1 MNKRNGFIRFS
12 LAAAV
17 ILLLQ
22 LVLLTPVHAVTT
34 NGTYIQ
40 DDIGAL
46 SKQERNAL
54 ETSMYKQNIKLNVLL
69 IDTLDGKNIASYSEQ
84 LFADWGLGADEG
96 LLVIADGDGMVQL
109 QLQANSRLENAL
121 YEQLSGS
128 NPVTTF
134 LEKQFY
140 PYAAEGN
147 YYKAIDDTINGL
159 AYYVEQYSSL
169 PPASTDKGV
178 SSSSNA
184 ISGYAVFI
192 VIALLALAVIVMVF
206 MVQRKN
212 RARTKELLLQLED
225 RYEKISEKLQ
235 SLDAEMNEIKK
246 FSQGKSRDIVGDA
259 EDELYELLQRLS
271 TYPEQLRAWKGL
283 SSAQLHR
290 NRANLTALERT
301 LHGMEQSIGNL
312 QAAIDKYKN
321 IEAAAIKL
329 LHERKS
335 SFAQGKQALQ
345 AIATDAE
352 TTLQV
357 LFERQSD
364 IEKLLEQIEATLAF
378 NPIEASSRLST
389 EEANIASWVEDVNT
403 YEHLIETLRKLPD
416 NIKQTKNKI
425 DMLVQREQL
434 TLQEIS
440 PYQWFDSMN
449 GQLLTIERSLKIGDV
464 PSARDCANRIEHWL
478 QTALTDV
485 TRSID
490 ARDGNAEHARALER
504 ALQQLRGERLPLAER
519 AIEQTKQQYDNIH
532 WREAEREQQRLPELL
547 AQVEHKIKQA
557 QQYNSQQLQRYF
569 EAEKLLQE
577 AQNELNEVEAR
588 CLEHEQLLYEL
599 NKKCQLAQDRI
610 EQLKRGFAQVR
621 HQLQRSGIRVQG
633 MMAGT
638 ESNGLDQ
645 LKQVE
650 GNLAVSP
657 RNLVQ
662 LEQALANAQ
671 HLYEQFNQMAAQE
684 IAAKEARERA
694 EQERLRQL
702 AQMEMMRR
710 MMNQDRHRNSRGG
723 GSRGGGGG
731 FGGGG
736 FGGGGSRGG
745 GGSFGGG
752 GSRGGGGSF
761 RGGGSRGGGGKF
773 K

>member
-1 MNKRNGFIRFS
+1 MSRREGLIRFS
-12 LAAAV
+12 LVAA
-17 ILLLQ
+17 ILMLIQ
-22 LVLLTPVHAVTT
+22 LVLMLPVHAVTS

-40 DDIGAL
+40 DEIEVL

-54 ETSMYKQNIKLNVLL
+54 ETSMYNQNIKLNVLVV
-69 IDTLDGKNIASYSEQ
+69 DTLDGKSAASYSEK
-84 LFADWGLGADEG
+84 LFSDWGLGADEG
-96 LLVIADGDGMVQL
+96 LLVIADHDGIVQL
-109 QLQANSRLENAL
+109 QLQIDSRLEKAL
-121 YEQLSGS
+121 YAQLDGRD
-128 NPVTTF
+128 PVTTF
-134 LEKQFY
+134 LEQQFY

-169 PPASTDKGV
+169 PSASAGGATV
-178 SSSSNA
+178 SSSNA
-184 ISGYAVFI
+184 ISGYALFVAI
-192 VIALLALAVIVMVF
+192 GLLIIAVVIILLV
-206 MVQRKN
+206 VQRKN
-212 RARTKELLLQLED
+212 RIRTKELLLQLED
-225 RYEKISEKLQ
+225 QYEKISEKLQ

-246 FSQGKSRDIVGDA
+246 FSQGKSRDLVGDA
-259 EDELYELLQRLS
+259 EDQLYELLQQIS
-271 TYPEQLRAWKGL
+271 SYPEQLRAWKRL

-290 NRANLTALERT
+290 NQGSVKALERT
-301 LHGMEQSIGNL
+301 LHRIEQSIGEL

-329 LHERKS
+329 LNERKA
-335 SFAQGKQALQ
+335 SFEQGQQVLQ
-345 AIATDAE
+345 EIATDAE
-352 TTLQV
+352 TTLQS
-357 LFERQSD
+357 LFERQQD
-364 IEKLLEQIEATLAF
+364 IKKLLEQIEATLAF
-378 NPIEASSRLST
+378 NPIEASTRLNN
-389 EEANIASWVEDVNT
+389 EEARIASWVEDVNA
-403 YEHLIETLRKLPD
+403 YGYLVETLHKLPEH
-416 NIKQTKNKI
+416 IKQTKHKI

-490 ARDGNAEHARALER
+490 ARDGNLEHVRALER
-504 ALQQLRGERLPLAER
+504 GLMELRSERLPLAER
-519 AIEQTKQQYDNIH
+519 SIEQTKQQFDSIH
-532 WREAEREQQRLPELL
+532 WQEAVRKQQRLPEQLL
-547 AQVEHKIKQA
+547 EVEHKIKLA
-557 QQYNSQQLQRYF
+557 KQYNDQKEQRYL

-577 AQNELNEVEAR
+577 AQNEVNKVEAVS
-588 CLEHEQLLYEL
+588 LEHEQLLYEL
-599 NKKCQLAQDRI
+599 NRTCQSIQVSVDQL
-610 EQLKRGFAQVR
+610 EQSFGQVR
-621 HQLQRSGIRVQG
+621 HQLQRSGIRIQG

-638 ESNGLDQ
+638 ENNGLDQ
-645 LKQVE
+645 LRQIE
-650 GNLAVSP
+650 RQLAATP
-657 RNLVQ
+657 RNLNH
-662 LEQALANAQ
+662 LEQMLSQVQ
-671 HLYEQFNQMAAQE
+671 HLYGQFNQMAAQE

-710 MMNQDRHRNSRGG
+710 MMNQDRHRGPRGG
-723 GSRGGGGG
+723 N
-731 FGGGG
+731 GGG